1 MFTKTHAAREE
12 FPVTTTL
19 PALAAELQTLFTTT
33 AAEAAKTSQF
43 VRRQRLLDGPSFV
56 QGLVFGWLDDPHA
69 SLEGLA
75 RATADAGATLS
86 PQGLDQRFTRT
97 AAECLRLVLTAAV
110 KRVIG
115 SEPRSTSLLQRF
127 RGVYLL
133 DSTTI
138 PLPAA
143 LADVWRGCGGSTTG
157 AGRAALKV
165 QVRWEVVRGT
175 LDGIRR
181 SAGRESDARAERAR
195 TPLPAGALRV
205 ADLGYFD
212 LDVLAGYGRAG
223 VFGLT
228 RVAPGTRVVVDE
240 RRWELSAYLTHTGQD
255 RVDRMVQLGAEEQL
269 SCRLVAVRVPES
281 VADRRRT
288 QVRRKAGKSGH
299 RLSAERLA
307 LCAWTVVVTNVPAPA
322 VAASGTNVRAPQA
335 TADEVLVLLR
345 VRWQLELLF
354 KSWKSSGVGLD
365 ESVSGKTWR
374 VLCEVYAKLLGAVV
388 RQWVVAVSGAG
399 GPCVSVIRAGRA
411 VQRCVRQLGYVLSCP
426 TRVVDALVHIRQVL
440 GRLKPVN
447 KRKKRP
453 ATHQTLAWPTT
464 SA

>member
-1 MFTKTHAAREE
+1 M
-12 FPVTTTL
+12 TTTL

-33 AAEAAKTSQF
+33 AAEAAKTSPF
-43 VRRQRLLDGPSFV
+43 VRRRRLLDGPSFV

-165 QVRWEVVRGT
+165 QVRWEVVSGT
-175 LDGIRR
+175 LDGISL
-181 SAGRESDARAERAR
+181 SAGRESDARAELAR

-223 VFGLT
+223 VFWLT

-365 ESVSGKTWR
+365 ASVSGKTWR

-399 GPCVSVIRAGRA
+399 GPCVSVIRAGRGWCA
-411 VQRCVRQLGYVLSCP
+411 VG
-426 TRVVDALVHIRQVL
+426 
-440 GRLKPVN
+440 
-447 KRKKRP
+447 
-453 ATHQTLAWPTT
+453 
-464 SA
+464 

>member
-33 AAEAAKTSQF
+33 AAEAAKTSPF
-43 VRRQRLLDGPSFV
+43 VRRRRLLDGPSFV

-69 SLEGLA
+69 SLEGRA

-110 KRVIG
+110 ERVIG

-165 QVRWEVVRGT
+165 QVRWEVVSGT
-175 LDGIRR
+175 LDGISR
-181 SAGRESDARAERAR
+181 SAGRESDARAELAR
-195 TPLPAGALRV
+195 TPVPAGALRV

-255 RVDRMVQLGAEEQL
+255 RVDRMVPLGAEEPL
-269 SCRLVAVRVPES
+269 SCRRVAVRVPES

-354 KSWKSSGVGLD
+354 QSWKSSGVGLD
-365 ESVSGKTWR
+365 ASVSGKTWR
-374 VLCEVYAKLLGAVV
+374 VLCEVYATLLGAVV

-399 GPCVSVIRAGRA
+399 GPCVSAIRAGRA

-447 KRKKRP
+447 ERKKRP